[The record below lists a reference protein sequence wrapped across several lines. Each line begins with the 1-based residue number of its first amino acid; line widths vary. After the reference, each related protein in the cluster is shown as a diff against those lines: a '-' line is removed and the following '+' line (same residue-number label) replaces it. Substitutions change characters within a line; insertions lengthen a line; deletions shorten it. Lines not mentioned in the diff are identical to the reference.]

1 MRDNVDE
8 GDQALDSLFGPYD
21 FLDSGLAQLPQSEP
35 SSGRMSESPE
45 DDKIRGQGVLDAF
58 PDPTAGAMLP
68 PEDRFQP
75 VKSEEDRK
83 PGSTDGSEVSSE
95 QAQAPAPKRGRAGA
109 PSGKQLQPPTKGEL
123 QDKADRC
130 RARNREHA
138 RQTRRRKK
146 EFVENLQLSV
156 TNLTRENEAMAQRLR
171 EADARDSRRARRV
184 ETVDALL
191 NLRVADDPQI
201 DPDDPDSEERLWNE
215 LVEPDFELHLPHT
228 PYRSFAPYEQTVSG
242 RTVTGVRAAISDV
255 KSLRTCLAAL
265 TRLPRSQGSEAEA
278 AAARAAAAAARAALD
293 EQRSSSDQGESGRQ
307 TRSGGR
313 RSKEPEHDESEM
325 PPQEGRAEC
334 VLERASVAWTADGTL
349 LAPWVLRVANA
360 EGRCVLSQRGTA
372 KAMFRAAPRGVRGD
386 RVARLELTF
395 DTIGLWQ
402 QLTRA
407 SRSPVAEPYAA
418 VPNTLEDALQDSKD
432 ARVVTSATRPFVIE
446 HVNDAWVRL
455 CGFSADEAVGKTLA
469 CLQGPLSERDEI
481 TKIVD
486 QAARGHAYSALITNY
501 TKQGQRFQNF
511 LRVVPLVRGNDDAQ
525 PSHML
530 GVLQDVQPQLAG

>member
-58 PDPTAGAMLP
+58 PDPTGAMLP

-156 TNLTRENEAMAQRLR
+156 TNLTRENEAMTQRLR
-171 EADARDSRRARRV
+171 EADARDARRARRV

-228 PYRSFAPYEQTVSG
+228 PYRSFAPYEPVWKLN
-242 RTVTGVRAAISDV
+242 V
-255 KSLRTCLAAL
+255 AAL
-265 TRLPRSQGSEAEA
+265 LAIDATP
-278 AAARAAAAAARAALD
+278 ARCDSLVD
-293 EQRSSSDQGESGRQ
+293 FH
-307 TRSGGR
+307 T
-313 RSKEPEHDESEM
+313 
-325 PPQEGRAEC
+325 
-334 VLERASVAWTADGTL
+334 GTNK
-349 LAPWVLRVANA
+349 P
-360 EGRCVLSQRGTA
+360 
-372 KAMFRAAPRGVRGD
+372 
-386 RVARLELTF
+386 
-395 DTIGLWQ
+395 
-402 QLTRA
+402 
-407 SRSPVAEPYAA
+407 
-418 VPNTLEDALQDSKD
+418 
-432 ARVVTSATRPFVIE
+432 
-446 HVNDAWVRL
+446 
-455 CGFSADEAVGKTLA
+455 
-469 CLQGPLSERDEI
+469 
-481 TKIVD
+481 
-486 QAARGHAYSALITNY
+486 
-501 TKQGQRFQNF
+501 
-511 LRVVPLVRGNDDAQ
+511 
-525 PSHML
+525 
-530 GVLQDVQPQLAG
+530 

>member
-8 GDQALDSLFGPYD
+8 GDQALDSCSAPTTSSTAD
-21 FLDSGLAQLPQSEP
+21 WPNCPRNP
-35 SSGRMSESPE
+35 SRARAACPSRPE

-171 EADARDSRRARRV
+171 EADARDARRARRV

-191 NLRVADDPQI
+191 NLRVSDDPQI

-215 LVEPDFELHLPHT
+215 LVEPDFELHLAAGLCNVEIAVAAPT
-228 PYRSFAPYEQTVSG
+228 PST
-242 RTVTGVRAAISDV
+242 
-255 KSLRTCLAAL
+255 
-265 TRLPRSQGSEAEA
+265 
-278 AAARAAAAAARAALD
+278 
-293 EQRSSSDQGESGRQ
+293 
-307 TRSGGR
+307 
-313 RSKEPEHDESEM
+313 
-325 PPQEGRAEC
+325 
-334 VLERASVAWTADGTL
+334 
-349 LAPWVLRVANA
+349 RVAY
-360 EGRCVLSQRGTA
+360 R
-372 KAMFRAAPRGVRGD
+372 D
-386 RVARLELTF
+386 LT
-395 DTIGLWQ
+395 G
-402 QLTRA
+402 
-407 SRSPVAEPYAA
+407 
-418 VPNTLEDALQDSKD
+418 
-432 ARVVTSATRPFVIE
+432 
-446 HVNDAWVRL
+446 
-455 CGFSADEAVGKTLA
+455 
-469 CLQGPLSERDEI
+469 
-481 TKIVD
+481 
-486 QAARGHAYSALITNY
+486 
-501 TKQGQRFQNF
+501 
-511 LRVVPLVRGNDDAQ
+511 
-525 PSHML
+525 
-530 GVLQDVQPQLAG
+530 